1 MFINLTPL
9 FRLMDFVFPNNNEEE
24 FVRIAKKLSITDL
37 VFVYTDSKI
46 IKKIE
51 GFKTALLVSPKQVNN
66 VKRLVD
72 YVIVKSGEDDRFA
85 LEKSK
90 PDFMFGFEF
99 AGRKDFMHQRASGL
113 NQVLCKIAKK
123 NDVKILFPFSDL
135 LKQLPENKS
144 VVIGRL
150 IQNIKLCKKYGVSLS
165 ICSFAKNTFEMR
177 KQKDLESFA
186 RILN

>member
-1 MFINLTPL
+1 
-9 FRLMDFVFPNNNEEE
+9 MDFVFPNNNEEE
-24 FVRIAKKLSITDL
+24 FAKTAKKLSIDNL
-37 VFVYTDSKI
+37 VFVYTD
-46 IKKIE
+46 IKMVKKME
-51 GFKTALLVSPKQVNN
+51 GVKTALLASPKQVNSA
-66 VKRLVD
+66 KRFVD
-72 YVIVKSGEDDRFA
+72 FVIVKSGEDDRFA

-123 NDVKILFPFSDL
+123 NNIKILFPFSDL

-144 VVIGRL
+144 VIIGRL
-150 IQNIKLCKKYGVSLS
+150 IQNIKLCRKYGVSLS
-165 ICSFAKNTFEMR
+165 ICSFAKTPFEMR
-177 KQKDLESFA
+177 KMKDLESFV